1 MKTLVIGGTGQLG
14 ANLIRALLEHG
25 HQVRALHRSTSN
37 TSTIEGLDIQ
47 RVVGDLNDGASLRRA
62 CDGMQV
68 IYHAAGY
75 YPARTIPVDVA
86 KGQALKETT
95 LLLEAVRTAGVE
107 RLVYASTLT
116 TVGFPENR
124 RHPANETCAFSTRF
138 TNNPYLMA
146 KATMEDKIL
155 QATKQGIPAVVV
167 IPTEF
172 FGAYDQR
179 PTSGTHILMIAK
191 QQMPVYIP
199 GRVNVI
205 DVRDVAV
212 AMIRA
217 AERGRVGE
225 RYLVGHWNTTQKELN
240 ELIAEVVGVPPP
252 TFPAPFA
259 LARWGTKAGEWLFS
273 SILGRPPLLPAF
285 FVEVMAHMQYY
296 DCSKALRE
304 LDYPRSSIEQAL
316 QDAVTWFRANGYLG
330 KTI

>member
-1 MKTLVIGGTGQLG
+1 MKSLVIGGTGQLG
-14 ANLIRALLEHG
+14 ANLVRALLEHG
-25 HQVRALHRSTSN
+25 HQVRVLHRSTSH

-47 RVVGDLNDGASLRRA
+47 CVVGDLNDGASLRRA
-62 CDGMQV
+62 CDGMHV
-68 IYHAAGY
+68 VYHVAGY
-75 YPARTIPVDVA
+75 YPARTIPVDLA
-86 KGQALKETT
+86 QGQALKETT
-95 LLLEAVRTAGVE
+95 LLLEAVRAVGIE

-116 TVGFPENR
+116 TVGFPQNPK
-124 RHPANETCAFSTRF
+124 HPANETCAFTTRF

-146 KATMEDKIL
+146 KATMEEKIL
-155 QATKQGIPAVVV
+155 QASSQGIPSVVV

-172 FGAYDQR
+172 FGPYDQR

-191 QQMPVYIP
+191 RQMPVYIP

-225 RYLVGHWNTTQKELN
+225 RYLVGNWNTTQKELN
-240 ELIAEVVGVPPP
+240 ELIAEVVGVLPP

-285 FVEVMAHMQYY
+285 FVEVLAHMQHY
-296 DCSKALRE
+296 DCSKAHKE
-304 LDYPRSSIEQAL
+304 LGYPQRSIEGAIR
-316 QDAVTWFRANGYLG
+316 DAVGWFRTNGYLG
-330 KTI
+330 KTV